1 MAAAVDT
8 AVEVVVAMEA
18 VAVEGNY
25 YFLPVLDLF
34 SVILLIETCL
44 HKFNLYTSLMENDLV
59 KRLG

>member
-44 HKFNLYTSLMENDLV
+44 QCFGSGSVLDPDPGL
-59 KRLG
+59 